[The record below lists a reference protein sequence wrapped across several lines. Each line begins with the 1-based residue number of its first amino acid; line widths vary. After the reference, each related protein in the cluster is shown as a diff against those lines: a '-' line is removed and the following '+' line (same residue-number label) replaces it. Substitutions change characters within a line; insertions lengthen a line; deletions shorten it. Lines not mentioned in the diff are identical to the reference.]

1 MKKEKKDEEEINNKK
16 KHLKNLCSLFLKIY
30 SLIIYNSLIDKFF
43 KKFNSLYNIKLNYF
57 EKNIITKNL

>member
-1 MKKEKKDEEEINNKK
+1 MKKEKKDEQEINNKK

>member
-1 MKKEKKDEEEINNKK
+1 MKKEKKDEQEINNKK
-16 KHLKNLCSLFLKIY
+16 KHLKNLCFLFLKIY